1 LFTKFESENKVEYD
15 ILYTIDTTDN
25 DEIQKH
31 LNLHNQIN
39 DGLAQKMA
47 LVIDKDGNWEIQ
59 INKNL

>member
-1 LFTKFESENKVEYD
+1 MFTKFESENKVEYD